1 MAELKTIITLR
12 QGTTAEWAESDI
24 VLKKG
29 EMGLEY
35 LNNGHVKIKAGDG
48 ENLWSALSYVDD
60 NIEAA
65 NVFQVELS
73 ADDVDDIAAI
83 EAKVEEE
90 NATKKNGDVAIVKS
104 TIAGDK
110 ISYTSY
116 VYDEE
121 FKDDVIKGWN
131 AMDGNYSANNIVFK
145 DNITLAGSY
154 TAVGNIK
161 KSSNAATGT
170 FAAKG
175 KTLAEVMQSIFTQEL
190 YPVTGSSRNLPTITI
205 TGLDETSGEVGSSYT
220 LPTATVKVSDVG
232 AYTYGPATGIVFEA
246 GKVTLAQGAIASA
259 TNKAT
264 NSSEMKTNSTFS
276 LVATDSK
283 SIYADGDITYTFNAS
298 GDYTQGAMPV
308 TNLGNDYPSARID
321 AGTATASGSAK
332 RTGWRNY
339 WYGFISTTDHSTIA
353 RNVVSNKVGDG
364 TKELIAGGAKIAA
377 QTLPTITAAEGDR
390 MPVVVF
396 PTSSGKKVKSASMP
410 SSLNA
415 PVTFTK
421 LGTVN
426 LEGYNGYSAVS
437 YDVWGYIA
445 DDMPVGADFS
455 IVVE

>member
-1 MAELKTIITLR
+1 MATLNTIIQLR
-12 QGTTAEWAESDI
+12 QGTTAEWNDSVV
-24 VLKKG
+24 VLKEG

-35 LNNGHVKIKAGDG
+35 LADGSVKIKAGNGKDSWA
-48 ENLWSALSYVDD
+48 NLAYIGNNA
-60 NIEAA
+60 NIY
-65 NVFQVELS
+65 QVELGE
-73 ADDVDDIAAI
+73 DDLDDIDAI
-83 EAKVEEE
+83 ERVVGEARRQ
-90 NATKKNGDVAIVKS
+90 NGDVAIVKAI
-104 TIAGDK
+104 IAEGK

-121 FKDDVIKGWN
+121 FKDAAIKGWN
-131 AMDGNYSANNIVFK
+131 AMDGNYSANNIIFK

-154 TAVGNIK
+154 TAVGNVT

-170 FAAKG
+170 LAAKG
-175 KTLAEVMQSIFTQEL
+175 KTLTEVMQSIFTKEL
-190 YPVTGSSRNLPTITI
+190 YPVTGNSRNLPTITI
-205 TGLDETSGEVGSSYT
+205 TGLSDTSGEVGSSYT
-220 LPTATVKVSDVG
+220 LPTATLKVSDVG

-259 TNKAT
+259 ANKTT
-264 NSSEMKTNSTFS
+264 NSSEMKANSTID
-276 LVATDSK
+276 LIVTDSK
-283 SIYADGDITYTFNAS
+283 SVYADGDITYTFNAS

-321 AGTATASGSAK
+321 AGTTTASGSAK

-339 WYGFISTTDHSTIA
+339 WYGFISTTNHSTIA

-364 TKELIAGGAKIAA
+364 TKELIAGGAAITA
-377 QTLPTITAAEGDR
+377 QTLPTITAIEGDR

-410 SSLNA
+410 GSLNA